1 MCTSMIAH
9 LCVDFYIQCMYLYDS
24 SPVCRLPQCFQ
35 SDVFSVHYILLCQ
48 LQHQCVPGYI
58 QFSPFRI
65 AFSSMLHSIF
75 QFENISMYNSKSFS
89 LKIFRVTLIKIHQ
102 CKGEKNWYFLTMIF
116 SFQSDGPYI
125 QRVLHTYILQYCTV
139 DFISA
144 SFLFSLKYGH

>member
-1 MCTSMIAH
+1 MH
-9 LCVDFYIQCMYLYDS
+9 LIYVYLYDS
-24 SPVCRLPQCFQ
+24 SPVCRFPQCIQ
-35 SDVFSVHYILLCQ
+35 SDVFSMHYILLCQ

-65 AFSSMLHSIF
+65 AFSFMLHSIF
-75 QFENISMYNSKSFS
+75 QFENISMYNSKSFFPQS
-89 LKIFRVTLIKIHQ
+89 VLCYSDENPSV
-102 CKGEKNWYFLTMIF
+102 KGRKELVFSDNDF

-125 QRVLHTYILQYCTV
+125 QCVLHAYILQYCSV